1 MRSPRGN
8 IFISLIILV
17 FLLLGTTLVILYAR
31 GYRFNFLEG
40 KPKVSK
46 TGLLVTTSIP
56 DGAQVIINGNLTT
69 ATDNTLDLL
78 PGDYDVKIA
87 KDGYFPW
94 EKKLRVQKELVTK
107 ADALLYPI
115 APKLESITTAGVQ
128 EPVIDPSQT
137 KIAFKVASQSA
148 SRNGIYVYDMNAR
161 VVLSL
166 QTAAKQI
173 VNDTTALFSTA
184 DLEWTPDG
192 EQVIATIKT
201 PTGISTYL
209 LPATQLNP
217 QPRNI
222 TATLSTFQQQWAQD
236 KAEKANAQVVGLKPT
251 LRKLIK
257 ENFTIIAWSPDD
269 TKILYIAS
277 KSASLPLVIK
287 PRLLGVDTLR
297 EVRNIVK
304 GGVYVY
310 DIKEDRN
317 TKIMDQIP
325 SECGENIAGCRLP
338 ISWFTDSEHL
348 LSVKNKQI
356 HMLEYDGTNDT
367 VVYAGPFID
376 SFVFS
381 WPNGQKIVMLTDLNN
396 TTILPNLYTISLK

>member
-8 IFISLIILV
+8 IFISLITLV

-31 GYRFNFLEG
+31 GYRFNILEG

-78 PGDYDVKIA
+78 PGDYHVKIA

-148 SRNGIYVYDMNAR
+148 SRNGIYVYDMTAR

-173 VNDTTALFSTA
+173 ANDTTALFSTA

-201 PTGISTYL
+201 PIGTSTYL
-209 LPATQLNP
+209 LPITQLNP

-269 TKILYIAS
+269 TKILYVAS

-325 SECGENIAGCRLP
+325 SECSDNLTICKLP

-367 VVYAGPFID
+367 VIYAGPFID

-396 TTILPNLYTISLK
+396 TSILPNLYTISLK

>member
-1 MRSPRGN
+1 MRNPRGN
-8 IFISLIILV
+8 IFISLIILI

-31 GYRFNFLEG
+31 GYRFNLLQG
-40 KPKVSK
+40 KPNISK

-78 PGDYDVKIA
+78 PGEYDVKIV

-94 EKKLRVQKELVTK
+94 EKKLKVQKELVTK

-115 APKLESITTAGVQ
+115 APKLESITTAGVK

-148 SRNGIYVYDMNAR
+148 LKNGIYVYDMNAR

-173 VNDTTALFSTA
+173 ANDTAALFSTA
-184 DLEWTPDG
+184 SLAWTPDG
-192 EQVIATIKT
+192 EQIIATIKNAT
-201 PTGISTYL
+201 NTTTYL
-209 LPATQLNP
+209 LSANQLNT

-222 TATLSTFQQQWAQD
+222 TATLPAFQAQWTQD
-236 KAEKANAQVVGLKPT
+236 KEEKAAAQVVGLKSS
-251 LRKLIK
+251 LRKLIR
-257 ENFTIIAWSPDD
+257 ENFSIVSWSPDD

-277 KSASLPLVIK
+277 QSASLPLTIK
-287 PRLLGVDTLR
+287 PRLLGIDTAR
-297 EVRNIVK
+297 EVRDIQK
-304 GGVYVY
+304 GGLYVY

-325 SECGENIAGCRLP
+325 SECSDNFTLCKLP

-348 LSVKNKQI
+348 LSVKNRQI

-367 VVYAGPFID
+367 VIYAGPFID
-376 SFVFS
+376 SYVFP